1 MENKSYFSLYFF
13 QINIS
18 QYHDMKTFKY
28 IGMPYYVIVIYV
40 IEMKKNNLENENDD
54 MCEVFNS
61 HEDVVDRVKERIPE
75 ESEFAELSEFFK
87 IFGNPTRLKII
98 SLLSIEDLCVCD
110 ICDALDLNQTT
121 VSNQL
126 RILRANNI
134 VKYQKEGKMAR
145 YSLTDLHIEMI
156 YKVGLEHILE

>member
-1 MENKSYFSLYFF
+1 M
-13 QINIS
+13 I
-18 QYHDMKTFKY
+18 
-28 IGMPYYVIVIYV
+28 
-40 IEMKKNNLENENDD
+40 
-54 MCEVFNS
+54 
-61 HEDVVDRVKERIPE
+61 
-75 ESEFAELSEFFK
+75 
-87 IFGNPTRLKII
+87 LKITMMMCVKYLTLMMT
-98 SLLSIEDLCVCD
+98 SLNLAIEDLCVCD
-110 ICDALDLNQTT
+110 ICEALNLNQTT

>member
-1 MENKSYFSLYFF
+1 MTMEN
-13 QINIS
+13 
-18 QYHDMKTFKY
+18 
-28 IGMPYYVIVIYV
+28 
-40 IEMKKNNLENENDD
+40 NNLENKEGI
-54 MCEVFNS
+54 CEVFDS
-61 HEDVVDRVKERIPE
+61 HEDVVNRIKERIPDE
-75 ESEFAELSEFFK
+75 NEFNDLSEFFK

-110 ICDALDLNQTT
+110 ICETLDLNQTT

>member
-1 MENKSYFSLYFF
+1 MNMEN
-13 QINIS
+13 
-18 QYHDMKTFKY
+18 
-28 IGMPYYVIVIYV
+28 
-40 IEMKKNNLENENDD
+40 NNLENNNED

-61 HEDVVDRVKERIPE
+61 HEDVVERVKERIPDE
-75 ESEFAELSEFFK
+75 TEFAELSEFFK
-87 IFGNPTRLKII
+87 IFGNPTRLKIL
-98 SLLSIEDLCVCD
+98 SLLAIEDLCVCD
-110 ICDALDLNQTT
+110 ICEALNLNQTT

-134 VKYQKEGKMAR
+134 VKYTKEGKMAR

>member
-1 MENKSYFSLYFF
+1 
-13 QINIS
+13 
-18 QYHDMKTFKY
+18 MKEKFTCDIDAIHKDL
-28 IGMPYYVIVIYV
+28 V
-40 IEMKKNNLENENDD
+40 NNLSNCLPEDTTL
-54 MCEVFNS
+54 NS
-61 HEDVVDRVKERIPE
+61 
-75 ESEFAELSEFFK
+75 LSEFFK
-87 IFGNPTRLKII
+87 IFGNPTRLKIL
-98 SLLSIEDLCVCD
+98 SLLAIEDLCVCD
-110 ICDALDLNQTT
+110 ICEALNLNQTT

>member
-1 MENKSYFSLYFF
+1 MG
-13 QINIS
+13 
-18 QYHDMKTFKY
+18 MKD
-28 IGMPYYVIVIYV
+28 
-40 IEMKKNNLENENDD
+40 NNLDGTNDD
-54 MCEVFNS
+54 MCEVFS
-61 HEDVVDRVKERIPE
+61 AHEDAVNRAKERMP
-75 ESEFAELSEFFK
+75 SEDEYSELSEFFK

-98 SLLSIEDLCVCD
+98 SLLSVDDLCVCD
-110 ICDALDLNQTT
+110 ICEALELNQTT

>member
-1 MENKSYFSLYFF
+1 M
-13 QINIS
+13 
-18 QYHDMKTFKY
+18 
-28 IGMPYYVIVIYV
+28 
-40 IEMKKNNLENENDD
+40 EMKENNLENKDEGLCD
-54 MCEVFNS
+54 VFNS
-61 HEDVVDRVKERIPE
+61 HEDAVERVKGRMPAE
-75 ESEFAELSEFFK
+75 EEYAELSEFFK

>member
-1 MENKSYFSLYFF
+1 ME
-13 QINIS
+13 
-18 QYHDMKTFKY
+18 
-28 IGMPYYVIVIYV
+28 
-40 IEMKKNNLENENDD
+40 KNNLENTNED
-54 MCEVFNS
+54 MCEVCNP
-61 HEDVVDRVKERIPE
+61 HEDAVERVKGRMPSPE
-75 ESEFAELSEFFK
+75 EYAELSEFFK

-98 SLLSIEDLCVCD
+98 SLLSVEDLCVCD
-110 ICDALDLNQTT
+110 ICEALDLNQTT

>member
-1 MENKSYFSLYFF
+1 MTMENK
-13 QINIS
+13 
-18 QYHDMKTFKY
+18 D
-28 IGMPYYVIVIYV
+28 
-40 IEMKKNNLENENDD
+40 NLENKNDD
-54 MCEVFNS
+54 ICEVFNS
-61 HEDVVDRVKERIPE
+61 NEDVVSRVKGRMPTEDE
-75 ESEFAELSEFFK
+75 YSELSEFFK

-110 ICDALDLNQTT
+110 ICEALNLNQTT

-126 RILRANNI
+126 RILRANNM

>member
-1 MENKSYFSLYFF
+1 M
-13 QINIS
+13 
-18 QYHDMKTFKY
+18 
-28 IGMPYYVIVIYV
+28 
-40 IEMKKNNLENENDD
+40 EMKNNNLENNNEDV
-54 MCEVFNS
+54 CEVFNS
-61 HEDVVDRVKERIPE
+61 HEEVVNRVRERIPDE
-75 ESEFAELSEFFK
+75 FEFAELSEFFK

-98 SLLSIEDLCVCD
+98 SLLAIEDLCVCD
-110 ICDALDLNQTT
+110 ICEALDLNQTT

-126 RILRANNI
+126 RILRASNI

>member
-1 MENKSYFSLYFF
+1 MTMEN
-13 QINIS
+13 
-18 QYHDMKTFKY
+18 
-28 IGMPYYVIVIYV
+28 
-40 IEMKKNNLENENDD
+40 NNLENTKDD
-54 MCEVFNS
+54 VCEVFDS
-61 HEDVVDRVKERIPE
+61 HEDAVARVKERML
-75 ESEFAELSEFFK
+75 AEDEYSDLSEFFK

-98 SLLSIEDLCVCD
+98 SLLNVEDLCVCD
-110 ICDALDLNQTT
+110 ISEALGLNQTT

>member
-1 MENKSYFSLYFF
+1 
-13 QINIS
+13 
-18 QYHDMKTFKY
+18 MK
-28 IGMPYYVIVIYV
+28 
-40 IEMKKNNLENENDD
+40 ENNLENDD
-54 MCEVFNS
+54 VCEVFNS
-61 HEDVVDRVKERIPE
+61 HEDAVKRVKERMPSE
-75 ESEFAELSEFFK
+75 EEYSDLSEFFK

-98 SLLSIEDLCVCD
+98 SLLCVEDLCVCD
-110 ICDALDLNQTT
+110 ICEALDLNQTT

>member
-1 MENKSYFSLYFF
+1 MGMKENSL
-13 QINIS
+13 
-18 QYHDMKTFKY
+18 DGK
-28 IGMPYYVIVIYV
+28 
-40 IEMKKNNLENENDD
+40 NDD

-61 HEDVVDRVKERIPE
+61 HEDAVARVKERMI
-75 ESEFAELSEFFK
+75 SEDEYSELSEFFK

-98 SLLSIEDLCVCD
+98 SLLSVDDLCVCD
-110 ICDALDLNQTT
+110 ICEALDLNQTT

-145 YSLTDLHIEMI
+145 YSLTDLHIDMI

>member
-1 MENKSYFSLYFF
+1 MRK
-13 QINIS
+13 
-18 QYHDMKTFKY
+18 MKD
-28 IGMPYYVIVIYV
+28 
-40 IEMKKNNLENENDD
+40 KNLDGNDD
-54 MCEVFNS
+54 VCEVFNA
-61 HEDVVDRVKERIPE
+61 HEDAVNRVRQKMLSE
-75 ESEFAELSEFFK
+75 EEYTELSEFFK

-98 SLLSIEDLCVCD
+98 SLLAVDDLCVCD
-110 ICDALDLNQTT
+110 ICEALDLNQTT

>member
-1 MENKSYFSLYFF
+1 MNMEN
-13 QINIS
+13 
-18 QYHDMKTFKY
+18 
-28 IGMPYYVIVIYV
+28 
-40 IEMKKNNLENENDD
+40 NNLENNNED

-61 HEDVVDRVKERIPE
+61 HEDVVERVKERIPDE
-75 ESEFAELSEFFK
+75 TEFAELSEFFK

-98 SLLSIEDLCVCD
+98 SLLCLEDLCVCD
-110 ICDALDLNQTT
+110 ICEALDLNQTT

-126 RILRANNI
+126 RILRANNV
-134 VKYQKEGKMAR
+134 VKYQKERKMAR

>member
-1 MENKSYFSLYFF
+1 MTMEN
-13 QINIS
+13 
-18 QYHDMKTFKY
+18 D
-28 IGMPYYVIVIYV
+28 
-40 IEMKKNNLENENDD
+40 NLENKNDD
-54 MCEVFNS
+54 ICEVFDS
-61 HEDVVDRVKERIPE
+61 HEDVVSRVRERIPDE
-75 ESEFAELSEFFK
+75 AEFTDLSEFFK

-110 ICDALDLNQTT
+110 ICEALDLNQTT

>member
-1 MENKSYFSLYFF
+1 MG
-13 QINIS
+13 
-18 QYHDMKTFKY
+18 MKD
-28 IGMPYYVIVIYV
+28 
-40 IEMKKNNLENENDD
+40 NNLDGKNDD
-54 MCEVFNS
+54 MCEVFNA
-61 HEDVVDRVKERIPE
+61 HEDVVNRVKEDML
-75 ESEFAELSEFFK
+75 SEDEYFDLSEFFK
-87 IFGNPTRLKII
+87 IFSNPTRLKII
-98 SLLSIEDLCVCD
+98 SLLSVDDLCVCD
-110 ICDALDLNQTT
+110 ICEALDLNQTT

>member
-1 MENKSYFSLYFF
+1 
-13 QINIS
+13 
-18 QYHDMKTFKY
+18 MKN
-28 IGMPYYVIVIYV
+28 
-40 IEMKKNNLENENDD
+40 NNLENKNDD
-54 MCEVFNS
+54 VCEVFMT
-61 HEDVVDRVKERIPE
+61 HEDAVKRVKERMPSE
-75 ESEFAELSEFFK
+75 EEYSDLAEFFK

-98 SLLSIEDLCVCD
+98 SLLCVEDLCVCD
-110 ICDALDLNQTT
+110 ICEALDLNQTT

>member
-1 MENKSYFSLYFF
+1 M
-13 QINIS
+13 
-18 QYHDMKTFKY
+18 
-28 IGMPYYVIVIYV
+28 
-40 IEMKKNNLENENDD
+40 EMKKNNLENTNDG
-54 MCEVFNS
+54 MCEVFDS
-61 HEDVVDRVKERIPE
+61 HEDVVSRVRERIPNE
-75 ESEFAELSEFFK
+75 TEFAELSEFFK

-98 SLLSIEDLCVCD
+98 SLLAIEDLCVCE
-110 ICDALDLNQTT
+110 ICEAVDVNQTT

-156 YKVGLEHILE
+156 YKVGIEHILE

>member
-1 MENKSYFSLYFF
+1 MGMKDNSL
-13 QINIS
+13 
-18 QYHDMKTFKY
+18 DGK
-28 IGMPYYVIVIYV
+28 
-40 IEMKKNNLENENDD
+40 NDD
-54 MCEVFNS
+54 VCEVFNA
-61 HEDVVDRVKERIPE
+61 HEDAVKRVKERMI
-75 ESEFAELSEFFK
+75 SEDEYSELSEFFK

-98 SLLSIEDLCVCD
+98 SLLAVDDLCVCD
-110 ICDALDLNQTT
+110 ICEALDLNQTT

>member
-1 MENKSYFSLYFF
+1 MTME
-13 QINIS
+13 
-18 QYHDMKTFKY
+18 
-28 IGMPYYVIVIYV
+28 
-40 IEMKKNNLENENDD
+40 KNNLENTNED
-54 MCEVFNS
+54 MCEICNP
-61 HEDVVDRVKERIPE
+61 HEDAVERVKGRMPGE
-75 ESEFAELSEFFK
+75 EEYAELSEFFK

-98 SLLSIEDLCVCD
+98 SLLAVEDLCVCD
-110 ICDALDLNQTT
+110 ICEALDLNQTT

-126 RILRANNI
+126 RILRANNL

>member
-1 MENKSYFSLYFF
+1 
-13 QINIS
+13 
-18 QYHDMKTFKY
+18 MKN
-28 IGMPYYVIVIYV
+28 
-40 IEMKKNNLENENDD
+40 NNLENENDD
-54 MCEVFNS
+54 VCEIFDS
-61 HEDVVDRVKERIPE
+61 HDEVVARMKESMLLE
-75 ESEFAELSEFFK
+75 EEYTDLSEFFK

-98 SLLSIEDLCVCD
+98 SLLSVEDLCVCD
-110 ICDALDLNQTT
+110 ICESLDLNQTT

-145 YSLTDLHIEMI
+145 YSLTDDHIEMI